1 MLSTEAGA
9 PRRPV
14 ITAWSAVSPFGL
26 GRESFELGVSTGRT
40 TAQRPDTGVWGVV
53 ADPVA
58 HLVPDFEVRQVLGR
72 AGTRGLDRAT
82 GLVVTAVRELLRHAP
97 DIVDD
102 SGLTTAVVLGT
113 TAGSAQGYAD
123 VTRASLEGRR
133 PQDVPPVAL
142 PNMAM
147 NRAASA
153 SAIFHG
159 LRGPNSTLAAGR
171 VSGLL
176 ALEQGR
182 RMLAQHRAD
191 RVVVGAT
198 EEYSQARSWLEHHRR
213 RACDE
218 AAALGEGS
226 AVLLLERPDGI
237 GAERTVLAE
246 VLAVTSCVDADGD
259 PVAVLRSCLSAVLDA
274 AGASSA
280 DVWAA
285 MPSSCGGT
293 PETGEV
299 RLLEDM
305 FGTEAVSRPAIG
317 SLIGDTSAA
326 ASVFQIAALL
336 STAQHAAVGDRGPD
350 GDRLALVSAVDPD
363 GAVACALL
371 RLPSSG
377 R

>member
-1 MLSTEAGA
+1 MLSTGAGR
-9 PRRPV
+9 PQRPV
-14 ITAWSAVSPFGL
+14 ITAWSAVSPFGV
-26 GRESFELGVSTGRT
+26 GREPFERGLSAGRT
-40 TAQRPDTGVWGVV
+40 TARRPDTDVWGVV
-53 ADPVA
+53 AEPLA
-58 HLVPDFEVRQVLGR
+58 HLVPDFEVRQVLGK

-82 GLVVTAVRELLRHAP
+82 GLAITAVRELLRHAP

-102 SGLTTAVVLGT
+102 SGLTTGIVLGT

-123 VTRASLEGRR
+123 VTRASFEGRR
-133 PQDVPPVAL
+133 PQDVPPVAI

-147 NRAASA
+147 NRATSA

-171 VSGLL
+171 VSGLM
-176 ALEQGR
+176 ALEHGR
-182 RMLAQHRAD
+182 RLLAQHRAD

-213 RACDE
+213 HARDAD
-218 AAALGEGS
+218 AALGEGS

-246 VLAVTSCVDADGD
+246 VLAVTSCIDVDGD
-259 PVAVLRSCLSAVLDA
+259 PVAALRSCLSAVLDA
-274 AGASSA
+274 AAVAAG

-293 PETGEV
+293 PDPGEA
-299 RLLEDM
+299 RLLKDT

-326 ASVFQIAALL
+326 ASLFQIAALL
-336 STAQHAAVGDRGPD
+336 STAQHAADDRGHD